1 MIEKIKR
8 IKLSRIPHLLF
19 LHTIIDNMV
28 KYEFPSYTLYKYKSE
43 SVFLEY
49 SDKLIFDSNNV
60 WYKIL
65 DMDDKN
71 ELSASVLFN
80 DIKKTVKEYVGTKSY
95 YFYITNN
102 FIDKL
107 IIEDKLNEK

>member
-1 MIEKIKR
+1 MIEKIRK

-60 WYKIL
+60 WNKVL
-65 DMDDKN
+65 DIYNKN
-71 ELSASVLFN
+71 EISAFVLYN
-80 DIKKTVKEYVGTKSY
+80 DIIKTINEYIGDKYYSDITKGS
-95 YFYITNN
+95 IKN
-102 FIDKL
+102 
-107 IIEDKLNEK
+107 IIKNKSLNEK